1 MNGESRRSLRD
12 YISKNA
18 IGIAALVLSICIQSI
33 SDAGNPNSFL
43 QRVSESP
50 NESVVFNTNRDAQK
64 ADQDLTYTYYRDNYL
79 PRWYSP
85 VSNLPSNWVRWTKNT
100 FAPANWPVLAG
111 LGALT
116 TILVATDYETWRFTS
131 CHYHKSPMVKKAAD
145 ILEFMGDGK
154 FQFGIAG
161 LYAVVG
167 LVSNDTRA
175 LRTALQ
181 ITEAILSTGGVVQ
194 LLKHV
199 TGRESPFVTT
209 EPTGQWQWFPN
220 QIAYHQHVPHY
231 DAMPSGH
238 IATATTTLIVI
249 AENYPEYKWIRP
261 AGYVLLGAIST
272 ALVTTSIHWW
282 SDIPLGIAI
291 GYSFG
296 MIASHPRGIELNGIG
311 KGGRSANLN
320 ILPIFSADTKGLSL
334 SYSF

>member
-1 MNGESRRSLRD
+1 VKEKWL
-12 YISKNA
+12 YILTIA
-18 IGIAALVLSICIQSI
+18 IIYLIVAVQPAE
-33 SDAGNPNSFL
+33 A
-43 QRVSESP
+43 ESP
-50 NESVVFNTNRDAQK
+50 SEFLEQVNKDNPQSVIFNTSRGVENITGDPG
-64 ADQDLTYTYYRDNYL
+64 YIYYKDNYL

-85 VSNLPSNWVRWTKNT
+85 ITNLPSNWVRWTKST
-100 FAPANWPVLAG
+100 FAVDNWPVLAS

-131 CHYHKSPMVKKAAD
+131 CQYHKSPIIQKTAD

-154 FQFGIAG
+154 FQFGIVGVFAG
-161 LYAVVG
+161 VG
-167 LVSNDTRA
+167 LVTKDTRA
-175 LRTALQ
+175 LRTAFQ

-209 EPTGQWQWFPN
+209 EPTGQWEWFPN
-220 QIAYHQHVPHY
+220 QIEYMTHVPHY

-296 MIASHPRGIELNGIG
+296 MVASHPRGIELSGFG
-311 KGGRSANLN
+311 KGGRAANLN
-320 ILPIFSADTKGLSL
+320 VYPIFSTDTKGVSL
-334 SYSF
+334 SYTF

>member
-1 MNGESRRSLRD
+1 MA
-12 YISKNA
+12 A
-18 IGIAALVLSICIQSI
+18 IIFLSGLNNSVRA
-33 SDAGNPNSFL
+33 SDTKSFL
-43 QRVSESP
+43 EKASTENSESV
-50 NESVVFNTNRDAQK
+50 SFNTNRDAEK
-64 ADQDLTYTYYRDNYL
+64 TNNDPGYLYYRDNYL
-79 PRWYSP
+79 PRWHSP
-85 VSNLPSNWVRWTKNT
+85 ITNLPSNWVQWTKST
-100 FAPANWPVLAG
+100 FAVDNWPVLAG

-131 CHYHKSPMVKKAAD
+131 CHYHKSPIVKKASD

-154 FQFGIAG
+154 FQFGIVGVYAG
-161 LYAVVG
+161 VG
-167 LVSNDTRA
+167 LVTNDTRA
-175 LRTALQ
+175 LRTAFQ

-199 TGRESPFVTT
+199 SGRESPFVTST
-209 EPTGQWQWFPN
+209 PTGQWEWFPN
-220 QIAYHQHVPHY
+220 QIEYLQHVPHY

-296 MIASHPRGIELNGIG
+296 MMASHPRGIELNGFG

-320 ILPIFSADTKGLSL
+320 VYPIFSTDTKGLSI

>member
-1 MNGESRRSLRD
+1 VE
-12 YISKNA
+12 
-18 IGIAALVLSICIQSI
+18 
-33 SDAGNPNSFL
+33 
-43 QRVSESP
+43 
-50 NESVVFNTNRDAQK
+50 
-64 ADQDLTYTYYRDNYL
+64 
-79 PRWYSP
+79 
-85 VSNLPSNWVRWTKNT
+85 
-100 FAPANWPVLAG
+100 NWPVLAG

-131 CHYHKSPMVKKAAD
+131 CQYHKSPIVKKAAD
-145 ILEFMGDGK
+145 MLEFMGDGK
-154 FQFGIAG
+154 FQFGIVG
-161 LYAVVG
+161 LYAGVG

-175 LRTALQ
+175 LRTAFQ

-220 QIAYHQHVPHY
+220 QIEYHQHVPHY

-296 MIASHPRGIELNGIG
+296 MIASHPRGIELNGLG
-311 KGGRSANLN
+311 KGGLSANLN
-320 ILPIFSADTKGLSL
+320 VSPIFSADTKGLSV
-334 SYSF
+334 SYTF

>member
-1 MNGESRRSLRD
+1 LVRPVENIISL
-12 YISKNA
+12 IVATILLFTVNNS
-18 IGIAALVLSICIQSI
+18 LE
-33 SDAGNPNSFL
+33 AGDTNSFL
-43 QRVSESP
+43 EKVSRNP
-50 NESVVFNTNRDAQK
+50 DKSVEYNTNKNVQK
-64 ADQDLTYTYYRDNYL
+64 SDQDPGYTYYRDNYL
-79 PRWYSP
+79 PRWHSP
-85 VSNLPSNWVRWTKNT
+85 ISNLPSNWVGWTKRT
-100 FAPANWPVLAG
+100 FAVENWPILAG

-131 CHYHKSPMVKKAAD
+131 CQYHKSPIVKKAAD
-145 ILEFMGDGK
+145 MLEFMGDGK
-154 FQFGIAG
+154 FQFGIVG
-161 LYAVVG
+161 LYAGVG

-175 LRTALQ
+175 LRTAFQ

-296 MIASHPRGIELNGIG
+296 MIASHPRGIELNGLG
-311 KGGRSANLN
+311 KGGLSANLN
-320 ILPIFSADTKGLSL
+320 VSPIFSADTKGLSV
-334 SYSF
+334 SYTF

>member
-1 MNGESRRSLRD
+1 MNVNRFFRFVV
-12 YISKNA
+12 
-18 IGIAALVLSICIQSI
+18 GIIFLLVTIHSVE
-33 SDAGNPNSFL
+33 AGSPNSFL
-43 QRVSESP
+43 ERIS
-50 NESVVFNTNRDAQK
+50 NENQQSVIFNTNHDVDK
-64 ADQDLTYTYYRDNYL
+64 TSQDPGYAYYRDNYL
-79 PRWYSP
+79 PRWHSP
-85 VSNLPSNWVRWTKNT
+85 ITNLPSNWVHWTKNT
-100 FAPANWPVLAG
+100 FAVDNWPVLAG

-131 CHYHKSPMVKKAAD
+131 CQYHKLPIVKKAAD
-145 ILEFMGDGK
+145 MLEFMGDGK
-154 FQFGIAG
+154 FQFGIVGVYAG
-161 LYAVVG
+161 IG
-167 LVSNDTRA
+167 LVTSDTRA
-175 LRTALQ
+175 LRTAFQ

-209 EPTGQWQWFPN
+209 EPTGQWEWFPN
-220 QIAYHQHVPHY
+220 QIEYMNHVPHY

-272 ALVTTSIHWW
+272 ALVATSIHWW

-296 MIASHPRGIELNGIG
+296 MIASHPRGIELDGFG

-320 ILPIFSADTKGLSL
+320 VIPIFSSDTKGLSI

>member
-1 MNGESRRSLRD
+1 MMVKGF
-12 YISKNA
+12 Y
-18 IGIAALVLSICIQSI
+18 ALVITVFYLIVTIHPVE
-33 SDAGNPNSFL
+33 AGSPTSFL
-43 QRVSESP
+43 ERISSKDQK
-50 NESVVFNTNRDAQK
+50 SVVFNTNRESEKTNRDPG
-64 ADQDLTYTYYRDNYL
+64 YIYYRENYL
-79 PRWYSP
+79 PQWYSP
-85 VSNLPSNWVRWTKNT
+85 ISNLPSNWVRWTKNT
-100 FAPANWPVLAG
+100 FAMDNWPVLAG

-116 TILVATDYETWRFTS
+116 TILVATDYDTWRFTS
-131 CHYHKSPMVKKAAD
+131 CHYHKSPAVKKAAD

-161 LYAVVG
+161 VYAGVG
-167 LVSNDTRA
+167 LVTKDTRA

-181 ITEAILSTGGVVQ
+181 ITEAIFSTGGVVQ

-199 TGRESPFVTT
+199 SGRESPFVTT
-209 EPTGQWQWFPN
+209 EPTGRWEWFPN
-220 QIAYHQHVPHY
+220 QIEYHQHVPHY

-296 MIASHPRGIELNGIG
+296 MIASHPRGIELDGFGN
-311 KGGRSANLN
+311 GGRTANLN
-320 ILPIFSADTKGLSL
+320 VFPIFSSDIKGLSL
-334 SYSF
+334 SYTF